1 MLHLLLAVRLCSPD
15 SVQCEREHEDRKEGY
30 AQGVLVDLERQT
42 PSPDRPGSVGTT
54 LVLSIVGVRVLRIRV
69 FGFGR
74 TPLVEKGGQ
83 HHVGAHLEELAL
95 PVLENGLDEVTAPQV
110 LDVADGRPS
119 VLFLSAVEVK

>member
-1 MLHLLLAVRLCSPD
+1 
-15 SVQCEREHEDRKEGY
+15 VQGEREHEDRKEGY

-42 PSPDRPGSVGTT
+42 PPPDWPGSGGA
-54 LVLSIVGVRVLRIRV
+54 VLTVIGVRVLRIRV
-69 FGFGR
+69 FRLGR

-95 PVLENGLDEVTAPQV
+95 PVLEDRLDEVAAPQV

-119 VLFLSAVEVK
+119 VLHLGAVIVE